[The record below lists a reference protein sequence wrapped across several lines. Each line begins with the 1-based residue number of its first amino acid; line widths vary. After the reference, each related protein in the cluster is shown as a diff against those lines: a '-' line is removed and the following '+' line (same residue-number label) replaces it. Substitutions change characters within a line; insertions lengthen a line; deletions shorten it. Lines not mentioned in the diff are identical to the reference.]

1 MLYAIR
7 YMLYNV
13 HYLLYA
19 VYCMLYTISS
29 EYRAEGNAVRF
40 LVCIVQGEALCVFI
54 ILLHTRV
61 AERECRVFVY

>member
-13 HYLLYA
+13 HYMLYA

-40 LVCIVQGEALCVFI
+40 LVSIVQGEALCVFI

-61 AERECRVFVY
+61 AERECSVFVY